1 MLLINRNEKVFNEAK
16 WKTECSMYLKC
27 STAER
32 ERTAQKRIMSAPNVS
47 RERENSTENRGAG

>member
-1 MLLINRNEKVFNEAK
+1 VENRVQHVPQVQH
-16 WKTECSMYLKC
+16 SR
-27 STAER
+27 ER